1 MDVCN
6 NFKKLLDMIFNW
18 NKKKRLEI
26 EMKERQNLESYISY
40 FPADKMKY
48 QYEPFIL
55 ELAGARYNK
64 DDNLGFLFKT
74 GDQVLLFQ
82 EPNNP
87 FDKDAVKVV
96 NLKGQNIGHI
106 PKNFAKNIG
115 EDLEN
120 GFYYKVTIDTIVD
133 DLLYPYISLKLIK
146 HSDLQEQKVTET
158 ELQEFWDNKEKKK
171 KESDTNF
178 NTAYELSQ
186 KGLEYENDGDMENA
200 VIFFEKSI
208 EINEVPTISFKR
220 LVIYYRKIKDYD
232 NEIRVIKKWL
242 KHYDESSA
250 NMEVIDFKTA
260 EIKKRLEFVLK
271 LKGKS

>member
-48 QYEPFIL
+48 QYAPFIL